1 MKMGVTVVNYY
12 LCSISH
18 RLQQH
23 DQASFYMLSLEEA
36 PNLFGISRISCL
48 PKTPMFTWVF
58 YAVDSL
64 MY

>member
-48 PKTPMFTWVF
+48 PKTPMFT
-58 YAVDSL
+58 
-64 MY
+64 